1 MRSVSYIKV
10 DKIKGILQ
18 NFVVVTSKAYFT
30 YVVARVLLWDA
41 AFYKAKLALKA
52 TAKKT
57 KDDTDEPEQEEGDGT
72 DNNTAFFIISTLRLI
87 LESNAY
93 EYDIASLD
101 FSLSLS
107 LSSGACVDSVGQ
119 PCVCTYAVPM
129 YRSLPTSSCW
139 TFCLRNYA
147 CQRLVGVCTPC
158 VQTNTSMQ
166 CRDISV
172 FRSVHVRVFSTTPRD
187 QHVSIVG
194 VAGATRRVVLVVHSK
209 DE

>member
-107 LSSGACVDSVGQ
+107 LS
-119 PCVCTYAVPM
+119 P
-129 YRSLPTSSCW
+129 L
-139 TFCLRNYA
+139 
-147 CQRLVGVCTPC
+147 
-158 VQTNTSMQ
+158 
-166 CRDISV
+166 
-172 FRSVHVRVFSTTPRD
+172 VRVLTMLGNLVLYVCSPN
-187 QHVSIVG
+187 VSIASNEQLLDFLFEKLRLSALSGRMYPMCANKHIDAV
-194 VAGATRRVVLVVHSK
+194 S
-209 DE
+209 